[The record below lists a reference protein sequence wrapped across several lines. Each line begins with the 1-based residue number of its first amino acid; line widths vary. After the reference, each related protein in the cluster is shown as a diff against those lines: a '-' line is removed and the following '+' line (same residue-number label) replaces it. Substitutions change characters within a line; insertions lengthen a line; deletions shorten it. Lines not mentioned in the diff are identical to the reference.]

1 MHKKVF
7 IKIIIVMVAAAIFTL
22 PSSVL
27 QVSHAQSDADL
38 QNTILSIHN
47 GERAEVGVPALV
59 WSDELAAGAQTW
71 ADQLATTGVAAH
83 SGAPGVG
90 ENIAEWT
97 HYPGALTAMV
107 QFWVDEKNG
116 YTLVPFQL
124 GDDDH
129 GHYTA
134 MVWETTTEIGCGM
147 ATGSVNDFLVCRY
160 SPPGNANGQLPYG
173 QGAAPAAGDED
184 AGAPPADQAA
194 GDEDAGAPPADQAAG
209 DEDAGAPPA
218 DQAAGD
224 EGDGVGGAQPPVC
237 IFPEV
242 LNPETNQC
250 EVPQPPPADE
260 DAAAPPADEGGDGD
274 GGDINGDGDG
284 DGN

>member
-1 MHKKVF
+1 MYKKVSV
-7 IKIIIVMVAAAIFTL
+7 KIIIIMIIAAILTV

-27 QVSHAQSDADL
+27 QILHAQSNADL
-38 QNTILSIHN
+38 QNTVLSIHN
-47 GERAEVGVPALV
+47 GERALVGDPALV

-71 ADQLATTGVAAH
+71 ADHLATTGIMDH
-83 SGAPGVG
+83 STDMSYG
-90 ENIAEWT
+90 ENLAGWST
-97 HYPGALTAMV
+97 GGDTVPTMV
-107 QFWVDEKNG
+107 ESWVNEKNG
-116 YTLVPFQL
+116 YTVAPFL
-124 GDDDH
+124 WDRDMPH
-129 GHYTA
+129 GHYTQV
-134 MVWETTTEIGCGM
+134 VWGTTTEIGCGM

-160 SPPGNANGQLPYG
+160 SPPGNSDGQLPYG
-173 QGAAPAAGDED
+173 QGAAP
-184 AGAPPADQAA
+184 AA

-260 DAAAPPADEGGDGD
+260 DTAAPPADEGGDGD